1 MAREFLFGKIYENP
15 SAELKESIYKSKSP
29 FEINKN
35 TFITSIYDNEQ
46 TMKTSYNA
54 LKKNVVSME
63 LVKNK
68 DLMNF
73 SIEELINLMNTMPT
87 SSVNTKE
94 RVYHLIDT
102 YLDWCVS
109 KGYIGLNGLKGL
121 SKEELCKVNKMMVN
135 YKLMSKEELFKLCE
149 LSINTGEVTVMEVIP
164 LILSRYGILGEKLS
178 RMINLRWSDINR
190 ENKTVTIEENGNV
203 LLFPIDED
211 FLYWIDRAYETKSHG
226 EYEYV
231 DDGKVIKIRS
241 DYPNYT
247 IDNNYIYNK
256 VITVFNLGIL
266 PRISFKSLE
275 LSAKFDFLLSQRAE
289 RVLTADEFRMIV
301 NMFKPNSSLATANVL
316 IRLYETLTGDKVTL
330 RYGKNKIIDNNPSE
344 TVKEIKKR
352 IGFIKE

>member
-54 LKKNVVSME
+54 LKKNVISME

-73 SIEELINLMNTMPT
+73 SIEELINLMNTMSTT
-87 SSVNTKE
+87 SFNTKH
-94 RVYHLIDT
+94 RMYHLIDT

-121 SKEELCKVNKMMVN
+121 SKEELCKVNKMMAS

-149 LSINTGEVTVMEVIP
+149 LSINTGEVTAMEVIP
-164 LILSRYGILGEKLS
+164 LIISRYGILGEKLS
-178 RMINLRWSDINR
+178 RMINLRWSDINID
-190 ENKTVTIEENGNV
+190 NKTVTIEENGNI

-211 FLYWIDRAYETKSHG
+211 FLYWIDRAYETKSYG
-226 EYEYV
+226 EHQYIDE
-231 DDGKVIKIRS
+231 GKVIKIRS
-241 DYPNYT
+241 DYPNHV
-247 IDNNYIYNK
+247 IDSNYIYNK
-256 VITVFNLGIL
+256 VIKVFNLGIL

-275 LSAKFDFLLSQRAE
+275 LSRKIDFLLDIRKE
-289 RVLTADEFRMIV
+289 KVLTADDFRMIV

-316 IRLYETLTGDKVTL
+316 IKIWETLTGDKVTL
-330 RYGKNKIIDNNPSE
+330 RYGKNKIIDNNPVE
-344 TVKEIKKR
+344 TVKKIRKT
-352 IGFIKE
+352 IGYDKE